1 MCCLSKV
8 YAFTLVLFFRLVRK
22 GRHTQMARIGR
33 GANVSCITNVGLDLV
48 RDGVYGGR
56 GARMSF
62 W

>member
-1 MCCLSKV
+1 M